1 MNHFGLIELSMKQIH
16 IYRNL
21 VIILLLDVLVISAS
35 YYLAYLVRFDFGFNP
50 SLYSIFFKTLPLV
63 VMVKIGA
70 FYFCN
75 LYRGMW
81 RFTSI
86 RDVLNIVKAAVISSC
101 LIVGT
106 LLLYNRF
113 NGFSRSVFATDLC
126 FTILMIAGVRLM
138 VRLFFEHNNGFLD
151 NDQSLEQGDETPR
164 PRTLLIIGAG
174 SMGEKIFRLIRDSA
188 GMKYRVVGF
197 LDDHPVKIGKLI
209 HGVKV
214 LGCIKDIKFIAERM
228 NADEALIAIPSATS
242 AEMREIVCHCKE
254 SGIVYKTLP
263 SMDEMIHGQISVNS
277 IREVAYTDLL
287 GRKDV
292 KLDESKIGKS
302 LEGKV
307 VMVTGAGGSIGSEL
321 CRQICRFNPQRILL
335 FERSESPLYEID
347 LELRNRFKTVDVVPL
362 LADIQNMN
370 QLDRTFAMYKP
381 EIVYHAAAY
390 KHVPM
395 LESHAWKAVRNNVL
409 GTFNLSECATKYD
422 IDRFVFVSTDKAV
435 RPTNVMGATK
445 RIAEILIQNQEAFKK
460 CRTKFMIV
468 RFGNVVGSAGS
479 VLPLFKKQIE
489 RGGPVTVT
497 HPDVTRYFMTIPEAS
512 QLILQAGAMGEGGEI
527 FILDMGEPIKIDNI
541 ARDLIRLSGFEPD
554 KDIMIDYVGLRP
566 GEKLYEELIT
576 EGEGIVA
583 TDHKKIMVLRGAAQ
597 NLQILNGNIGKL
609 AALAEEQDGNEIIEK
624 LRSIV
629 PEYSPVRH

>member
-1 MNHFGLIELSMKQIH
+1 MKHIR

-21 VIILLLDVLVISAS
+21 VIILFLDALVLGFS
-35 YYLAYLVRFDFGFNP
+35 YYLAHLARFDFKVSSGQAA
-50 SLYSIFFKTLPLV
+50 LMLKTLPLV
-63 VMVKIGA
+63 VLIKIGI
-70 FYFCN
+70 FYVCN

-86 RDVLNIVKAAVISSC
+86 QDVMNIVKAAVISSC
-101 LIVGT
+101 VIVGG
-106 LLLYNRF
+106 LLIYNRF
-113 NGFSRSVFATDLC
+113 QGFSRSVFVNDLC
-126 FTILMIAGVRLM
+126 FTILAVAGIRLSVRI
-138 VRLFFEHNNGFLD
+138 FFEHYSGFFVKLAGPELPAD
-151 NDQSLEQGDETPR
+151 APR
-164 PRTLLIIGAG
+164 PRRLLIIGAG
-174 SMGEKIFRLIRDSA
+174 AMGEKIFRLIRDA
-188 GMKYRVVGF
+188 VEPRRYAVVGF

-214 LGCIKDIKFIAERM
+214 LGAVRDIKAAVEKTSAE
-228 NADEALIAIPSATS
+228 EALIAIPSATS
-242 AEMREIVCHCKE
+242 EQMREIVRQCKAA
-254 SGIVYKTLP
+254 GIVFKTLP
-263 SMDEMIHGQISVNS
+263 TMDEMINGQISVNS

-287 GRKDV
+287 GRKDI
-292 KLDESKIGKS
+292 KLDEGTIGDSIK
-302 LEGKV
+302 GRV

-321 CRQICRFNPQRILL
+321 CRQICRFKPKRILL
-335 FERSESPLYEID
+335 YERAESPLYEID
-347 LELRNRFKTVDVVPL
+347 LELRNRFTGVGVVPI

-370 QLDRTFAMYKP
+370 QLERTFSMYKP

-395 LESHAWKAVRNNVL
+395 LEAHAWKAVRNNVI
-409 GTFNLSECATKYD
+409 GTFNLSECATKFE

-479 VLPLFKKQIE
+479 VLPLFKRQIE

-497 HPDVTRYFMTIPEAS
+497 HPEVTRYFMTIPEAA

-527 FILDMGEPIKIDNI
+527 FILDMGEPIKIDHI
-541 ARDLIRLSGFEPD
+541 ARDLIRLSGLEPG
-554 KDIMIDYVGLRP
+554 KDIRIDYVGLRP

-576 EGEGIVA
+576 EGEGIVP
-583 TDHKKIMVLRGAAQ
+583 TEHKKIMVLRGEVQ

-609 AALAEEQDGNEIIEK
+609 AALAEEQDTDRIIEK
-624 LRSIV
+624 LKAIV